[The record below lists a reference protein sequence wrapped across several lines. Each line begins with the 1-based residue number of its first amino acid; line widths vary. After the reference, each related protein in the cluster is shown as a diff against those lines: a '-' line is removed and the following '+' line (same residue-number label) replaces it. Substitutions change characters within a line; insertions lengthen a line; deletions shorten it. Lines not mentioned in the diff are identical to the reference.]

1 MARLVALVCAL
12 LLLTAARVGHADDT
26 AQAAQPRRVV
36 MLEFS
41 GKQSKAAR
49 SSLSDGLAAAG
60 YDVVPKSD
68 AFAGGEPKSAEQYV
82 ALAARLRL
90 SAFIAGKLQKVRA
103 GYKLELSVRN
113 GADGEVLDPVSV
125 QAPTLKKLRAQ
136 LSEALPQELASTL
149 ENTAAPPEPEAKP
162 EKPEKPEE
170 PAKPAQPEPAPAATA
185 APDVE
190 ADDETAAAEPGG
202 EPTYSLIELALG
214 LRGYSRDLTY
224 NDDLFDK
231 LPVFQLGAAP
241 AALVSLRLYPLA
253 RSSRG
258 FLRHVGVDGSFEYGF
273 ATSVTDVRDRELDVT
288 TRQFH
293 VGLRGRF
300 PFATHELGLSAGY
313 GQHHVAVEEPSPPAL
328 VPDVDYEFLRVSLDA
343 RFAMSD
349 FLFGFHGGYRLLLS
363 TGEFETEQWFPR
375 ATGAGVEA
383 GAFVGQK
390 LSQNFALYGGFDL
403 LRYFFSLNPEPDD
416 TNIAG
421 GALDQYL
428 SLWAA
433 VAWVWP

>member
-1 MARLVALVCAL
+1 MARFVALVCAL
-12 LLLTAARVGHADDT
+12 VLLTLARFGHADEG
-26 AQAAQPRRVV
+26 AQPRRVV
-36 MLEFS
+36 LLEFS

-49 SSLSDGLAAAG
+49 GSLSDGLAAAG
-60 YDVVPKSD
+60 YNVVPKSD

-82 ALAARLRL
+82 ALAARLRV
-90 SAFIAGKLQKVRA
+90 SAFIGGKLQKARA

-113 GADGEVLDPVSV
+113 GADGALLDPVSV
-125 QAPTLKKLRAQ
+125 QAPTLKKLRAE

-149 ENTAAPPEPEAKP
+149 DKTAPPPEPEAKP
-162 EKPEKPEE
+162 EKPAE
-170 PAKPAQPEPAPAATA
+170 PTKPAESEPVPAAAA
-185 APDVE
+185 APSVE
-190 ADDETAAAEPGG
+190 ADDETAAAEPAG
-202 EPTYSLIELALG
+202 EPTYSLIEVALG

-241 AALVSLRLYPLA
+241 AALVSLRVYPLA

-258 FLRHVGVDGSFEYGF
+258 FLRHVGVDGYFEYGF
-273 ATSVTDVRDRELDVT
+273 ATSVTDARDRELDVS

-343 RFAMSD
+343 RFALSD

-390 LSQNFALYGGFDL
+390 LSANFALYGGFDL

-416 TNIAG
+416 TNVAG

>member
-1 MARLVALVCAL
+1 MARFIAFVSAL
-12 LLLTAARVGHADDT
+12 LLLTLARFGLADT
-26 AQAAQPRRVV
+26 SAQTAQPRRVV

-49 SSLSDGLAAAG
+49 GSLSDGLAAAG

-68 AFAGGEPKSAEQYV
+68 ALAGGEPTTTEQYV

-90 SAFIAGKLQKVRA
+90 SAFIGGKLQKARA
-103 GYKLELSVRN
+103 GYKLELTVRN
-113 GADGEVLDPVSV
+113 GADGQVLDPVTV
-125 QAPTLKKLRAQ
+125 EAPTLKKLKAK
-136 LSEALPQELASTL
+136 LSDTLPQELASTL
-149 ENTAAPPEPEAKP
+149 DNTAPPPEPEAKP
-162 EKPEKPEE
+162 E
-170 PAKPAQPEPAPAATA
+170 PAEADTPATQAAPKPAPAPAAA
-185 APDVE
+185 ASDEPDAE
-190 ADDETAAAEPGG
+190 AASERDG
-202 EPTYSLIELALG
+202 EATYSLIELAVG
-214 LRGYSRDLTY
+214 IRGYSRDLTY

-231 LPVFQLGAAP
+231 LPIFQLGAAP

-258 FLRHVGVDGSFEYGF
+258 FLRHVGLDGAFEYGF
-273 ATSVTDVRDRELDVT
+273 ATTVTDVRRRELDVST
-288 TRQFH
+288 HQFH
-293 VGLRGRF
+293 AGLRVRF
-300 PFATHELGLSAGY
+300 PVATHELGVSAGY
-313 GQHHVAVEEPSPPAL
+313 GQHHVAVEAPSPPEL
-328 VPDVDYEFLRVSLDA
+328 VPDLDYEFLRVSLDA
-343 RFAMSD
+343 RFAVND

-363 TGEFETEQWFPR
+363 TGQFETEQWFPR

-390 LSQNFALYGGFDL
+390 LSDNFALHGGFDL
-403 LRYFFSLNPEPDD
+403 VRYFFSLNPEPDD